1 MTSKHIYIFCAL
13 ALIGMNVWSLTVVR
27 DLYHQQAMQ
36 PPGMTIRSLP
46 LLKKTEFR
54 DGSRPMSDLGFHQHL
69 ILLYF
74 FSPFDC
80 PTAIE
85 ELEEL
90 EALHQEQPAIEI
102 RAVALHASQ
111 EEARQTE
118 QNFRLS
124 FKVIA
129 DTDARLGQLMKP
141 PQTPWKILFDLAT
154 LRVWMEDGPSIASEE
169 KKAFHNRIVY
179 LLRAA
184 RLETGSHP

>member
-1 MTSKHIYIFCAL
+1 MTSKHLYFFCGL

-27 DLYHQQAMQ
+27 DLYRQQAMQ
-36 PPGMTIRSLP
+36 PPGMAIRSLP
-46 LLKKTEFR
+46 VLKQTEFR
-54 DGSRPMSDLGFHQHL
+54 DGSRPMSDLGARQHL
-69 ILLYF
+69 VLLYF

-90 EALHQEQPAIEI
+90 EALHQEQPAIEV
-102 RAVALHASQ
+102 RAVALHASPD
-111 EEARQTE
+111 EARQTE
-118 QNFRLS
+118 RNFHLS

-129 DTDARLGQLMKP
+129 DTDAQMGPLMKP
-141 PQTPWKILFDLAT
+141 PQTPWKILFDATT

-169 KKAFHNRIVY
+169 KKAFHHRVAY

-184 RLETGSHP
+184 RLEAEPHP